1 MNIKLF
7 STALFT
13 SIILSCGN
21 MNDIMKNVEDI
32 INDSGAASSVPSN
45 LEIGNG
51 LKEALVKGTTMGVS
65 NLSQSGGY
73 LNNPLFKIPFPED
86 AAKIESTLRGIGL
99 GGEVDK
105 VITSLNRAAED
116 AVTEAKPLFVD
127 AIKQMTFAD
136 VKNILFGADTAA
148 TTYLKSKTGEQ
159 LKSAFQPKIQASLD
173 KVNATKYWTDV
184 ISQYNKIPLVTK
196 MNPDLNS
203 FVTDRAIKGLFIKIA
218 QEEMSIR
225 ENPVERTTDLL
236 KKVFNY
242 AQSQQ
247 GN

>member
-1 MNIKLF
+1 
-7 STALFT
+7 
-13 SIILSCGN
+13 
-21 MNDIMKNVEDI
+21 MKSVEDVL
-32 INDSGAASSVPSN
+32 NDVGTTNSNPTN
-45 LEIGNG
+45 LEIGKG

-73 LNNPLFKIPFPED
+73 LNNPLFKIPFPKD
-86 AAKIESTLRGIGL
+86 AAKIESTLRKVGL

-105 VITSLNRAAED
+105 VVTSLNRAAED
-116 AVTEAKPLFVD
+116 AVTEAKPLFVN

-148 TTYLKSKTGEQ
+148 TAYLKSKTGAQ
-159 LKSAFQPKIQASLD
+159 LKSSFQPKIQASLD
-173 KVNATKYWTDV
+173 KVNATKYWTNV
-184 ISQYNKIPLVTK
+184 VSQYNKIPLVTK

-203 FVTDRAIKGLFIKIA
+203 FVTDMAIKGLFVKIA

-242 AQSQQ
+242 AKTQ
-247 GN
+247 GGN